1 MSAQPPP
8 PNAPAA
14 PSRGARA
21 PFTRVVVLYGGLS
34 SEREV
39 SLNSG
44 RAVHAALVARGY
56 DAHLLDPRDPLNPA
70 RAIDLAAALRGLGA
84 EVVFNAL
91 HGTYGEDGCL
101 QGLLEWAR
109 VPYTGSGVKASAVAM
124 DKELTR
130 VLMARA
136 GVPVAG
142 ACIWRE
148 GDPLPAAADLPA
160 GPWALKP
167 LAEGSSVGVSK
178 RELLEDLH
186 EGLAA
191 ARGAWLIES
200 WLTGTELSVMVLDGE
215 AWGGVE
221 IAPTQGWYDYEA
233 KYVRGDTRYYC
244 PPRISEEVSALL
256 NQLAERAYAALE
268 CRGAA
273 RVDFIVSDPQDAS
286 APLIALEVNTS
297 PGMTA
302 TSLVPKIA
310 AHRGLSFEGL
320 VERLL
325 AGARLELKG
334 AR

>member
-1 MSAQPPP
+1 MSAQPLPTP
-8 PNAPAA
+8 LPL
-14 PSRGARA
+14 S
-21 PFTRVVVLYGGLS
+21 TRVVVLYGGLS

-39 SLNSG
+39 SLKSG
-44 RAVHAALVARGY
+44 RAVHAALAARGY
-56 DAHLLDPRDPLNPA
+56 DARLLDPRDPLSDPRGPG
-70 RAIDLAAALRGLGA
+70 RAIDLVAALRGLGA

-109 VPYTGSGVKASAVAM
+109 LPYTGSGVKASALAM

-136 GVPVAG
+136 GVPVAQ
-142 ACIWRE
+142 ARVWRA
-148 GDPLPAAADLPA
+148 GDPLPAAEALPP

-167 LAEGSSVGVSK
+167 LAEGSSVGVSR
-178 RELLEDLH
+178 RESLASLH
-186 EGLAA
+186 EGLAG

-200 WLTGTELSVMVLDGE
+200 WLAGTELSVMVLDGE
-215 AWGGVE
+215 AWGAVE
-221 IAPTQGWYDYEA
+221 IAPASGWYDYEA
-233 KYVRGDTRYYC
+233 KYLRDDTQYHC
-244 PPRISEEVSALL
+244 PPRVSASVDARVRD
-256 NQLAERAYAALE
+256 LAARAYAALE

-273 RVDFIVSDPQDAS
+273 RVDFIVRDPQGGAD

-310 AHRGLSFEGL
+310 AQRGLSFEDL
-320 VERLL
+320 VTRLL
-325 AGARLELKG
+325 AGARLDVEGG
-334 AR
+334 A

>member
-1 MSAQPPP
+1 MSAQLEAPP
-8 PNAPAA
+8 APHH
-14 PSRGARA
+14 PS
-21 PFTRVVVLYGGLS
+21 PQRVVVLYGGIS
-34 SEREV
+34 SERDV

-44 RAVHAALVARGY
+44 RAVHAALVSLGY
-56 DAHLLDPRDPLNPA
+56 DAHLLDPRDPLNPT
-70 RAIDLAAALRGLGA
+70 RAIDLVGALRGLGA

-101 QGLLEWAR
+101 QGLLEWAG
-109 VPYTGSGVKASAVAM
+109 VPYTGSGVKASAMAM

-136 GVPVAG
+136 GVPVASG
-142 ACIWRE
+142 RLWRE
-148 GDPLPAAADLPA
+148 GDPLPSASDLPA

-167 LAEGSSVGVSK
+167 LAEGSSVGVSR
-178 RELLEDLH
+178 REGLEALH
-186 EGLAA
+186 EGLRA

-221 IAPTQGWYDYEA
+221 IVPSSGWYDYEA

-244 PPRISEEVSALL
+244 PPRISPAL
-256 NQLAERAYAALE
+256 NARVCALAERAYAALE

-273 RVDFIVSDPQDAS
+273 RVDFIVSDPSGDEET
-286 APLIALEVNTS
+286 PLIALEINTS

-310 AHRGLSFEGL
+310 AQRGLSFEGL
-320 VERLL
+320 V
-325 AGARLELKG
+325 ARLLKG
-334 AR
+334 ARLDLGGRA